1 MKPVTFKSLCVL
13 TVISFASV
21 SAQSSGDP
29 IQPHGALA
37 DQFARLG
44 SVSFTAHVTA
54 TMNTPIPGSGIAVG
68 EPIVGAFEY
77 RATGDRWARVSL
89 LDEEKYPGMNTVVAF
104 DGSFYSYVMN
114 DAGVVSVS
122 VGGPERATGMSLP
135 NPILELGRFC
145 APTTDENTD
154 LLLSR
159 VRAAAVAA
167 PTPIEITE
175 SAGATFVTTAG
186 GITAG
191 VETVLVHEYDAAG
204 LLRRVEQRLAETGAT
219 LMAIQCADHM
229 TFLDDAGR
237 ESVWPTLV
245 TFIGY
250 DPATGQDAGTI
261 EMEIVG
267 LSLRAADAEAGTFS
281 PDWDAANVWMADLG
295 MFIR

>member
-1 MKPVTFKSLCVL
+1 MNTVNSRVLCTIATIL
-13 TVISFASV
+13 IGAT
-21 SAQSSGDP
+21 SAQSFGEP
-29 IQPHGALA
+29 GEPHGALA
-37 DQFARLG
+37 EQFARLG
-44 SVSFTAHVTA
+44 SVSFTARVTA
-54 TMNTPIPGSGIAVG
+54 TIDTPIPGSGVAVG
-68 EPIVGAFEY
+68 EPIAGAFEF

-89 LDEEKYPGMNTVVAF
+89 LDEEKYPGMDTVVAF

-114 DAGVVSVS
+114 NANVVSVS

-145 APTTDENTD
+145 APAADENTD

-159 VRAAAVAA
+159 VRAAAATA
-167 PTPIEITE
+167 PTPIEVTE

-186 GITAG
+186 GAVAG

-204 LLRRVEQRLAETGAT
+204 LLRRVEQRVAGAGT
-219 LMAIQCADHM
+219 RLMAIECADHM
-229 TFLDDAGR
+229 TFMDDAGA
-237 ESVWPTLV
+237 ESVWPTRV
-245 TFIGY
+245 TFVGY
-250 DPATGQDAGTI
+250 DPATGQPAGTI

-267 LSLRAADAEAGTFS
+267 LSLFAADAETGTFS